1 MLEVVADVGQV
12 ACSGVSYSL
21 VQIGVGPPKPRILII
36 PFYSPGPLPA
46 GPLRGRAA
54 KGGRGRPSE

>member
-54 KGGRGRPSE
+54 KGG